1 MKERS
6 RKAPQEIELDRVF
19 VPGRLRHQWL
29 AVAYERLVPIPRRP
43 GCQEPQESH
52 QPIQEEYRWVG

>member
-6 RKAPQEIELDRVF
+6 RKAAREIGLDRVF

-29 AVAYERLVPIPRRP
+29 AAVYERLVPIPRRP
-43 GCQEPQESH
+43 GCQEPQENP
-52 QPIQEEYRWVG
+52 QPIPEEYRWVG